1 MTNRT
6 NRAQRKHVESIV
18 KPSRLK
24 AMHYGAN
31 TGFGER
37 QLNQEHS
44 QHAPSAD
51 KKLTHHQQ
59 RRHEAHELHQE
70 VANVEGVY
78 HELSQKPQQRLT
90 AAVFED
96 VVMH

>member
-1 MTNRT
+1 MSNCT
-6 NRAQRKHVESIV
+6 QRKHVENIV

-24 AMHYGAN
+24 AMHHGVN

-37 QLNQEHS
+37 QLNQEYH
-44 QHAPSAD
+44 QHAPTAD
-51 KKLTHHQQ
+51 KKISRHQQ
-59 RRHEAHELHQE
+59 RRKEAHELQQE
-70 VANVEGVY
+70 LETADMSSNQEN
-78 HELSQKPQQRLT
+78 QTPQQRLT